1 MPIYQHILTVNN
13 LLSTIYNLLF
23 TIHYLHCWSLL
34 NEQKSAD
41 KDIEKQAKPALH
53 SSKKT
58 TRYDQR
64 IVFCYL
70 KIGTDFCQ
78 SRFNQLIW
86 QFLYL
91 WRVVKYNR
99 FLNVNILS

>member
-13 LLSTIYNLLF
+13 LLSTIHNPLF
-23 TIHYLHCWSLL
+23 TIYNSLFTLLILLNKRSLL
-34 NEQKSAD
+34 FIHQKRRPVMKAAD
-41 KDIEKQAKPALH
+41 RLLTI
-53 SSKKT
+53 
-58 TRYDQR
+58 
-64 IVFCYL
+64 